1 MESMAALWTEH
12 TENDENWHTCR
23 DFHEYRSDQL
33 GGSRNQLYSATTSS
47 KLNIELVI
55 APEPL
60 IVEEWNLVH
69 PIALLMLIT
78 FNSLH

>member
-1 MESMAALWTEH
+1 MAALWTEH
-12 TENDENWHTCR
+12 TKMMNFGTLVVMAMNTDLTN
-23 DFHEYRSDQL
+23 F
-33 GGSRNQLYSATTSS
+33 GGSRTNSIAPPPVQ
-47 KLNIELVI
+47 KLNIEMVI